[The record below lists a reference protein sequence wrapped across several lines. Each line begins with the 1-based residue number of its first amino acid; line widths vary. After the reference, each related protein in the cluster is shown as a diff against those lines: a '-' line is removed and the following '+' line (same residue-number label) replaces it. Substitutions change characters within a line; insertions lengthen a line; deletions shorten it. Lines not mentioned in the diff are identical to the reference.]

1 VKKQQRIELAVGFLF
16 LAATLLLGVYT
27 IVVSRV
33 SFTATKKYIIDFD
46 IVYGLKEG
54 DPVRVEGFEKGE
66 VKSLRLIEREKKDG
80 ARNTGVR
87 AVIEVSKDVV
97 IYKNNSLVK
106 VTPFSPLGGRVIE
119 IERGQ
124 NDAGQEDARGEYT
137 FFANKEGVSEDEADI
152 IEGYAEGELLGSLNE
167 LVESNRADVRL
178 IVENLRKVTDQ
189 LTRTDNVIGYLVNSD
204 EGGRSIEATV
214 AHLGSASAR
223 VDRILAKVEDG
234 DGVVGGLLQEGSPL
248 EREVDGLASAGRRT
262 FESASSIL
270 ERADQGRSPLG
281 VFVGEDPAV
290 TGEVRGIVGDVKVVT
305 DRIAK
310 GQGTI
315 GKLVHDDRLYEGAAS
330 TAENLAVITSKVNAG
345 EGILG
350 VLSDEGAGQ
359 DVRATLAH
367 LSSITGAVDDPEA
380 GTLGMLVH
388 DQPLRRRIARVAE
401 EVERL
406 VVDFRDSLEDV
417 REQAP
422 VNAFIGAVF
431 AAF

>member
-1 VKKQQRIELAVGFLF
+1 
-16 LAATLLLGVYT
+16 
-27 IVVSRV
+27 
-33 SFTATKKYIIDFD
+33 
-46 IVYGLKEG
+46 
-54 DPVRVEGFEKGE
+54 
-66 VKSLRLIEREKKDG
+66 
-80 ARNTGVR
+80 
-87 AVIEVSKDVV
+87 
-97 IYKNNSLVK
+97 
-106 VTPFSPLGGRVIE
+106 
-119 IERGQ
+119 
-124 NDAGQEDARGEYT
+124 
-137 FFANKEGVSEDEADI
+137 
-152 IEGYAEGELLGSLNE
+152 
-167 LVESNRADVRL
+167 
-178 IVENLRKVTDQ
+178 
-189 LTRTDNVIGYLVNSD
+189 
-204 EGGRSIEATV
+204 
-214 AHLGSASAR
+214 
-223 VDRILAKVEDG
+223 
-234 DGVVGGLLQEGSPL
+234 
-248 EREVDGLASAGRRT
+248 VDGLASAGRRT
-262 FESASSIL
+262 FESASVIL
-270 ERADQGRSPLG
+270 ERADQGKSPLG
-281 VFVGEDPAV
+281 VFVGDDPAV

-305 DRIAK
+305 DRIAR

>member
-1 VKKQQRIELAVGFLF
+1 MKQQQKIELAVGLLF
-16 LAATLLLGVYT
+16 LGATLLLGAYT
-27 IVVSRV
+27 IVVSKV
-33 SFTATKKYIIDFD
+33 SFSATKKYIVDFD

-66 VKSLRLIEREKKDG
+66 VKSLRLIERQSMTGE
-80 ARNTGVR
+80 RHTGVR
-87 AVIEVSKDVV
+87 AVIEVADDVV
-97 IYKNNSLVK
+97 IYRANSEVK

-119 IERGQ
+119 IERGEQ
-124 NDAGQEDARGEYT
+124 SPEGEYD
-137 FFANKEGVSEDEADI
+137 FFGNKQGKATAEEVQPIAGL
-152 IEGYAEGELLGSLNE
+152 AEGELLGSLNE
-167 LVESNRADVRL
+167 LVESNRSDVRS
-178 IVENLRKVTDQ
+178 IVHNLKVVTDQ

-214 AHLGSASAR
+214 SHLGSASAR

-234 DGVVGGLLQEGSPL
+234 EGVVGGLLQEGSPL

-262 FESASSIL
+262 FESASAIL
-270 ERADQGRSPLG
+270 ERADQGKSPLG
-281 VFVGEDPAV
+281 VFVSEDPAV
-290 TGEVRGIVGDVKVVT
+290 TGELRGIVGDVKVVT

-359 DVRATLAH
+359 DVRATLSH